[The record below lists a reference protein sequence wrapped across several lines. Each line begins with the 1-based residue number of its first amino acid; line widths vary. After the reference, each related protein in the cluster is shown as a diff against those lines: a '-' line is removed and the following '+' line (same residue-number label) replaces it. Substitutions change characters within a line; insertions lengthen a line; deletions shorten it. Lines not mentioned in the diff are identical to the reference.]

1 MASKEAHLYKIGST
15 VNVDVDIQ
23 QYSQEEG
30 LSLSYEDGCKIEV
43 STKDGGI
50 VVAANCAG
58 LLTLARALLTLA
70 QADVPLGQYLD
81 YDEWSGLE
89 PGSRRIYFIKSAT
102 LSSPEP

>member
-1 MASKEAHLYKIGST
+1 M
-15 VNVDVDIQ
+15 NVDVDIQ

-81 YDEWSGLE
+81 FDEWSGLE